1 MKSYMSGTVFIA
13 TVPFLCYNAVWS
25 VFRLWT
31 ANEKRKGKCKKMA
44 RVAVLTD
51 SNSGITQEEA
61 KKHGVYVLPTPFY
74 INDRLYYEGIDLT
87 GEKFY
92 KLQESG
98 AEIKTSMPIVGEVI
112 DRWNELLEDHDEIVY
127 IPLSSGLSA
136 SCQTAISLAEEEPF
150 AGRVFV
156 VNNQRISVTMKLSVY
171 EAKHLA
177 NERKTGAEIRDY
189 LEQTKFDST
198 IYIMV
203 DTLEYLKKGG
213 RITPAAAAIGSLLRL
228 KPVLQIQGE
237 KLDAYAK
244 ARTAKQAREIMLDA
258 ILSDLNDRFGDPQAK
273 GCVLSLAYTRDLEQ
287 AEVMRDMVQE
297 RFPDK
302 KICIDPLSL
311 VVACH
316 TGPGAVG
323 ITATKSLL
331 EEL

>member
-1 MKSYMSGTVFIA
+1 MSGTVFIA

-25 VFRLWT
+25 VFWAL
-31 ANEKRKGKCKKMA
+31 ECKRETERQIQGMA

-61 KKHGVYVLPTPFY
+61 KKYGVYVLPTPFY

-92 KLQESG
+92 KMQASG
-98 AEIKTSMPIVGEVI
+98 AEIKTSMPIVGDVI
-112 DRWNELLEDHDEIVY
+112 DRWNELLADYDEIVY

-150 AGRVFV
+150 EGRVFV

-177 NERKTGAEIRDY
+177 EERKTGAEIRDY

-237 KLDAYAK
+237 KLDAFAK
-244 ARTAKQAREIMLDA
+244 ARTVKQAREIMLEA
-258 ILSDLNDRFGDPQAK
+258 ILADLNDRFCDPQAK
-273 GCVLSLAYTRDLEQ
+273 SCVLSLAYTKDLEQ
-287 AEVMRDMVQE
+287 AEVMRDMIQE
-297 RFPDK
+297 RFPEK

-316 TGPGAVG
+316 TGPGAIGV
-323 ITATKSLL
+323 TATKSLL

>member
-1 MKSYMSGTVFIA
+1 MSGTVFIA

-25 VFRLWT
+25 VFWAL
-31 ANEKRKGKCKKMA
+31 ECKRETERQIQGMA

-61 KKHGVYVLPTPFY
+61 KKYGVYVLPTPFY

-92 KLQESG
+92 KMQASG
-98 AEIKTSMPIVGEVI
+98 AEIKTSMPIVGDVI
-112 DRWNELLEDHDEIVY
+112 DRWNELLSDHDEIVY

-150 AGRVFV
+150 EGRVFV

-177 NERKTGAEIRDY
+177 EERKTGAEIRDY

-237 KLDAYAK
+237 KLDAFAK
-244 ARTAKQAREIMLDA
+244 ARTVKQAREIMLEA
-258 ILSDLNDRFGDPQAK
+258 ILADLNDRFCDPQAK
-273 GCVLSLAYTRDLEQ
+273 SCVLSLAYTKDLEQ
-287 AEVMRDMVQE
+287 AEVMRDMIQE
-297 RFPDK
+297 RFPEK

-316 TGPGAVG
+316 TGPGAIGV
-323 ITATKSLL
+323 TATKSLL

>member
-1 MKSYMSGTVFIA
+1 M
-13 TVPFLCYNAVWS
+13 
-25 VFRLWT
+25 RT
-31 ANEKRKGKCKKMA
+31 AII
-44 RVAVLTD
+44 TD
-51 SNSGITQEEA
+51 SNSGIFEQEARQLGIYTVPMPVILDGETYFEGTTLT
-61 KKHGVYVLPTPFY
+61 HTEFFG
-74 INDRLYYEGIDLT
+74 RL
-87 GEKFY
+87 KQ
-92 KLQESG
+92 KAQAS
-98 AEIKTSMPIVGEVI
+98 TSQPAPADVI
-112 DRWNELLEDHDEIVY
+112 RVWEQAFSDGYDEIVY

>member
-1 MKSYMSGTVFIA
+1 MSGTVFIA

-25 VFRLWT
+25 VFWAL
-31 ANEKRKGKCKKMA
+31 ECKRETERQIQGMA

-61 KKHGVYVLPTPFY
+61 KKYGVYVLPTPFY

-92 KLQESG
+92 KMQASG
-98 AEIKTSMPIVGEVI
+98 AEIKTSMPIVGDVI
-112 DRWNELLEDHDEIVY
+112 DRWNELLADHDEIVY

-150 AGRVFV
+150 EGRVFV

-177 NERKTGAEIRDY
+177 EERKTGAEIRDY

-237 KLDAYAK
+237 KLDAFAK
-244 ARTAKQAREIMLDA
+244 ARTVKQAREIMLEA
-258 ILSDLNDRFGDPQAK
+258 ILADLNDRFCDPQAK
-273 GCVLSLAYTRDLEQ
+273 SCVLSLAYTKDLEQ
-287 AEVMRDMVQE
+287 AEVMRDMIQE
-297 RFPDK
+297 RFPEK

-316 TGPGAVG
+316 TGPGAIGV
-323 ITATKSLL
+323 TATKSLL

>member
-1 MKSYMSGTVFIA
+1 
-13 TVPFLCYNAVWS
+13 
-25 VFRLWT
+25 
-31 ANEKRKGKCKKMA
+31 MA
-44 RVAVLTD
+44 RVAILTD

-61 KKHGVYVLPTPFY
+61 KRHGVYVLPTPFY
-74 INDRLYYEGIDLT
+74 INDRLYYEGVDLT
-87 GEKFY
+87 DEKFY
-92 KLQESG
+92 KMQASG

-112 DRWNELLEDHDEIVY
+112 DRWNELLQDHDEIVY

-150 AGRVFV
+150 EGKVFV

-177 NERKTGAEIRDY
+177 DERKTGAEIREY
-189 LEQTKFDST
+189 LERTKLEST

-237 KLDAYAK
+237 KLDAFAK
-244 ARTAKQAREIMLDA
+244 ARTVKQAREIMLDA
-258 ILSDLNDRFGDPQAK
+258 IISDLNDRFHDPEAK
-273 GCVLSLAYTRDLEQ
+273 NCVISLAYSKDSEQ
-287 AEVMRDMVQE
+287 AEVLRQMVME
-297 RFPDK
+297 RFPNK
-302 KICIDPLSL
+302 KVMMDPLSL

-316 TGPGAVG
+316 TGPGGIG

>member
-1 MKSYMSGTVFIA
+1 
-13 TVPFLCYNAVWS
+13 
-25 VFRLWT
+25 
-31 ANEKRKGKCKKMA
+31 MA
-44 RVAVLTD
+44 RVAILTD

-61 KKHGVYVLPTPFY
+61 KRHGVYVLPTPFY
-74 INDRLYYEGIDLT
+74 INDRLYYEGVDLT
-87 GEKFY
+87 DEKFY
-92 KLQESG
+92 KMQASG

-112 DRWNELLEDHDEIVY
+112 DRWNELLIDHDEIVY

-136 SCQTAISLAEEEPF
+136 SCQTAISLAEEESF
-150 AGRVFV
+150 EGKVFV

-177 NERKTGAEIRDY
+177 DERKTGAEIREY
-189 LEQTKFDST
+189 LERTKLEST

-237 KLDAYAK
+237 KLDAFAK
-244 ARTAKQAREIMLDA
+244 ARTVKQAREIMLDA
-258 ILSDLNDRFGDPQAK
+258 IIADLNDRFHDPEAK
-273 GCVLSLAYTRDLEQ
+273 SCVISLAYSKDSEQ
-287 AEVMRDMVQE
+287 AEVLREMVME
-297 RFPDK
+297 RFPGK
-302 KICIDPLSL
+302 KVMMDPLSL

-316 TGPGAVG
+316 TGPGGIG